1 MIELLIW
8 TKAKKKKIKKG
19 KFGFYLNPLC
29 CFSVKQPVNFS
40 VLYETFSGDPAL
52 QRLRVPGR
60 LSPELSVTDSAAS
73 QEGCEK
79 DAGVRQQSSALQCQA
94 GEAAVIHC

>member
-1 MIELLIW
+1 MDKGQEMFFFFL
-8 TKAKKKKIKKG
+8 KKKG

-79 DAGVRQQSSALQCQA
+79 DAGVRQQSSALQRQA